1 MLKPRHISMRYGTHE
16 RLELDIFSPVGGDG
30 SDWKEG
36 DPLQPVVLFFY
47 GGSWKKGNRGLYRPL
62 GTALSREGFAV
73 AIADYRLFPEVTFP
87 GFMEDAAGAL
97 SWVHEF
103 APTFGGDPDN
113 ITLMGHSA
121 GAHISALLCLDPH
134 YLESE
139 NLAPSIVK
147 AMVGLAGPYS
157 VNLVR
162 AGSVAPIFTGTE
174 DINRTRPIKLVA
186 DGPQMPRSLLLHGK
200 ADKTVGWQNTENF
213 ATAIRDRGGE
223 AKTEYYE
230 DVGHV
235 GLLLS
240 LVPGLRWRAPSWRDT
255 LDFLRMS

>member
-1 MLKPRHISMRYGTHE
+1 MLKPRHISMRYGSHE
-16 RLELDIFSPVGGDG
+16 RLELDVFAPQDEDG
-30 SDWKEG
+30 KPWNTG
-36 DPLQPVVLFFY
+36 QALRPTLLFFY

-62 GTALSREGFAV
+62 GAALSKAGFAV

-103 APTFGGDPDN
+103 APTFGGDPQS

-139 NLAPSIVK
+139 NLTPNIVSRFI
-147 AMVGLAGPYS
+147 GLAGPYS
-157 VNLVR
+157 ANLIR
-162 AGSVAPIFTGTE
+162 AGSVAPIFSDFEEPT
-174 DINRTRPIKLVA
+174 RTRPIKLVA
-186 DGPQMPRSLLLHGK
+186 EGPQMPTSLLLHGTS
-200 ADKTVGWQNTENF
+200 DKTVGWQNSENF
-213 ATAIRDRGGE
+213 AAALKERGT
-223 AKTEYYE
+223 KVSTHYFQ

-240 LVPGLRWRAPSWRDT
+240 LAPGLRWRAPSWQHV
-255 LDFLRMS
+255 LAFLNEP